1 MNVRDFLF
9 NFVSANTKICLRDC
23 RTLKILY
30 YGRADGLEYT
40 NDLNRL
46 VEHVSYFVGDV
57 CLTLLV
63 RDASSGLTY
72 HLPEDLDYVY

>member
-9 NFVSANTKICLRDC
+9 NFVKAGTKICIRDC

-40 NDLNRL
+40 SDLNRL
-46 VEHVSYFVGDV
+46 VEHVAYFAGDV
-57 CLTLLV
+57 CFTLLV